1 MLLLSA
7 FPHLTNS
14 WRTHVSV
21 QALFLASIFI
31 GSVTPYCPVS
41 LTLVRTVKS
50 SAKRAE
56 GYISM
61 PLPEHLLTLNSCDRS
76 SDVYAFGTVWYEL
89 LTGEWP
95 WRQQHPES
103 IIWQAGRG
111 IKPTLANL
119 QVLRLNLLTG
129 LSGKQANLPHS

>member
-7 FPHLTNS
+7 FSPDQFVAHACK
-14 WRTHVSV
+14 RTGAFPG
-21 QALFLASIFI
+21 ALFI

-56 GYISM
+56 GYTSI
-61 PLPEHLLTLNSCDRS
+61 PLLEHLVTLNSCDRS

-119 QVLRLNLLTG
+119 QVLRLNLLLYIG
-129 LSGKQANLPHS
+129 

>member
-1 MLLLSA
+1 
-7 FPHLTNS
+7 
-14 WRTHVSV
+14 
-21 QALFLASIFI
+21 
-31 GSVTPYCPVS
+31 
-41 LTLVRTVKS
+41 
-50 SAKRAE
+50 
-56 GYISM
+56 M